1 MPSTQL
7 GPVGAR
13 RRFRM
18 SSHFSQHDRIVLEGM
33 RFYGFHGVNPEE
45 RVLGQEYLVDLA
57 VEIDLG
63 PAGRSDRLED
73 TISYAHIYRAVRE
86 VMEGEPRNLLEAAA
100 QSIADRVLSE
110 FPVNSVAV
118 RVKKPHPPI
127 RGSVIENATVEIFR
141 RREN

>member
-1 MPSTQL
+1 LKDEFPKT
-7 GPVGAR
+7 
-13 RRFRM
+13 
-18 SSHFSQHDRIVLEGM
+18 DRIVLEGM

-57 VEIDLG
+57 VEMDLKQ
-63 PAGRSDRLED
+63 AGVSDRLED
-73 TISYAHIYRAVRE
+73 TISYAHIYRAVRD

-100 QSIADRVLSE
+100 QSIVDRVFAD
-110 FPVNSVAV
+110 FPVDSVSV

-141 RREN
+141 RRGN

>member
-1 MPSTQL
+1 VKDDFPQT
-7 GPVGAR
+7 
-13 RRFRM
+13 
-18 SSHFSQHDRIVLEGM
+18 DRIVLEGM

-57 VEIDLG
+57 VTMDLAN
-63 PAGRSDRLED
+63 AGASDRLED
-73 TISYAHIYRAVRE
+73 TISYAHIYRAVRD

-100 QSIADRVLSE
+100 QSIADRVLGE
-110 FPVNSVAV
+110 FAVDSVAV

-127 RGSVIENATVEIFR
+127 RGSVIENATVEIMR

>member
-1 MPSTQL
+1 MKDEFAKT
-7 GPVGAR
+7 
-13 RRFRM
+13 
-18 SSHFSQHDRIVLEGM
+18 DRIVLEGM

-57 VEIDLG
+57 VEMDLTQ
-63 PAGRSDRLED
+63 AGASDRLED
-73 TISYAHIYRAVRE
+73 TISYAHIYRAVRD

-100 QSIADRVLSE
+100 QSVADRILSD
-110 FPVNSVAV
+110 FPVDSVSI

-141 RREN
+141 RRQD

>member
-1 MPSTQL
+1 MKDKFPKT
-7 GPVGAR
+7 
-13 RRFRM
+13 
-18 SSHFSQHDRIVLEGM
+18 DRIVLEGM

-57 VEIDLG
+57 VEMDLTQ
-63 PAGRSDRLED
+63 AGASDRLED
-73 TISYAHIYRAVRE
+73 TISYAHIYRAVRD

-100 QSIADRVLSE
+100 QSVADRILSD
-110 FPVNSVAV
+110 FPVDSVSI

-141 RREN
+141 RRQD